1 MAPVPF
7 PLALDDAGRL
17 PALTGAAGGRRSLRG
32 TPSASPAGSRT
43 STSTTAAGAGR
54 GMLLNP
60 SGSPALRRAMAAS
73 GRREAQMSAA
83 ALDNGLV
90 RMDGPADPAAVERDL
105 RCMEDIFEEELR
117 RAAFRMA
124 DENDAG
130 AISREE
136 CRTVLSSLA
145 GGSEARRQ
153 AVASAVLPSQVDLE
167 KFLRVASEVLA

>member
-1 MAPVPF
+1 MESTANSACQSFRHFQCLVLFVDPMP
-7 PLALDDAGRL
+7 AAIGDAK
-17 PALTGAAGGRRSLRG
+17 
-32 TPSASPAGSRT
+32 
-43 STSTTAAGAGR
+43 
-54 GMLLNP
+54 
-60 SGSPALRRAMAAS
+60 
-73 GRREAQMSAA
+73 MSAA